1 MSKINLSALEVY
13 REVMGEDTDS
23 FIADI
28 LQSYLNNSPLLLAQM
43 EQALQAS
50 DVATFHRIAHT
61 LKSSSATVGAV
72 QMANLA
78 ADLEKATSTAFPE
91 NIEASLQELKR
102 EYFDVSLELSKLL
115 RTHYQPIG

>member
-1 MSKINLSALEVY
+1 MSKIDLSALEVY
-13 REVMGEDTDS
+13 REVMGEDTNG

-43 EQALQAS
+43 EQALHVS
-50 DVATFHRIAHT
+50 DVSTFHRIAHT

-102 EYFDVSLELSKLL
+102 EYSDVSLELSNLL